1 MARFPER
8 RLKVSL
14 SVDDQSKAPR
24 VRDFSSPPSFDRF
37 PPPAWEDSSPAQ
49 AAPRLK
55 RGLFVYFPYS
65 RDSMI

>member
-1 MARFPER
+1 MSP
-8 RLKVSL
+8 
-14 SVDDQSKAPR
+14 APR
-24 VRDFSSPPSFDRF
+24 GFSILPTFDSF

-55 RGLFVYFPYS
+55 RGLFVYSPYS